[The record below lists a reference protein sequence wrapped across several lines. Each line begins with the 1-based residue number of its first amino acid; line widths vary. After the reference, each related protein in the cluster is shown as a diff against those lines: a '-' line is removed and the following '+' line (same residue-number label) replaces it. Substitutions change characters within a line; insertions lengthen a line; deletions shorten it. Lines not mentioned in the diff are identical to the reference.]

1 MPERLAQLP
10 RKAKVLILLEIK
22 SFRYLPTSLLG
33 QQKLEFRHFSGRA
46 QQCTSCPSQNADK
59 LPKPACQPHIVR
71 SIPSERL
78 DQQSR

>member
-1 MPERLAQLP
+1 MPERLAQPP
-10 RKAKVLILLEIK
+10 RKSKALFLMKIK
-22 SFRYLPTSLLG
+22 MFRCLPTSLLG
-33 QQKLEFRHFSGRA
+33 QQKLEFRHFSGRE
-46 QQCTSCPSQNADK
+46 QQCTGCPSQNADK